1 MTSTLTNASVVQ
13 DAYAAFAAGDIP
25 GVLATFDENITW
37 HVPGSSLISGDY
49 VGHEGAIEFF
59 TKVGELSGGTLR
71 VQVDELLDNGTG
83 KVVGLVTLSGTVN
96 GRRGSF
102 PSAEIWDVRDG
113 KLTSYVEHYGDEAAM
128 NEFWS

>member
-1 MTSTLTNASVVQ
+1 MTSMLTDVSVLR

-59 TKVGELSGGTLR
+59 TKVDELSGGTLR

-83 KVVGLVTLSGTVN
+83 KLVGLVTLSGTVN

-102 PSAEIWDVRDG
+102 PSAQIWGVTNG
-113 KLTSYVEHYGDEAAM
+113 KVTSYVEHYGDEAAM
-128 NEFWS
+128 DEFWS